1 MTPEV
6 SDILIKDRMKAA
18 KMWAFLLQVVTV
30 IKNIYYQVVVKIN
43 LQSSTSTSNI
53 T

>member
-6 SDILIKDRMKAA
+6 SDILINDRMKAA
-18 KMWAFLLQVVTV
+18 KMWAFLLQVVPV
-30 IKNIYYQVVVKIN
+30 IKNIYYQAVVQIN
-43 LQSSTSTSNI
+43 LQNSTSNI